1 MIKSHEERELM
12 MQTNINIA
20 DSINEDT
27 QKQIINN
34 IAIIAQLNA

>member
-1 MIKSHEERELM
+1 

-20 DSINEDT
+20 ASINEDT

-34 IAIIAQLNA
+34 MAIIAQLNA